1 MRNCTSTGS
10 RCSCTRSRRSA
21 TSDTSR
27 IRPRASTRIRSAC
40 YIERRPRPPY
50 RPARA
55 GRLCLTLKI
64 LMTLSLVAAMAAS
77 SRAAGVAPAP
87 GRIAHA
93 LKIVAFGDS
102 LTSGHRLGP
111 NSAYPSILES
121 RLKTAGLPF
130 TVVNKGISGDTSGR
144 ALRRLKAAL
153 DEQPQVL
160 ILALGANDGL
170 TGVPVAQLRR
180 NLEEIIT
187 TAQTQ
192 GVQVLLCGMEALP
205 LYGWQY
211 TVEFHQV
218 YPGLAQKYNVPLVPF
233 LLDRVIGKADCMS
246 SEGVD
251 PNAEG
256 RTGLADTI
264 WPTCGRLQKQPSRQT
279 PAYSVR
285 D

>member
-1 MRNCTSTGS
+1 
-10 RCSCTRSRRSA
+10 
-21 TSDTSR
+21 
-27 IRPRASTRIRSAC
+27 
-40 YIERRPRPPY
+40 
-50 RPARA
+50 
-55 GRLCLTLKI
+55 LKI
-64 LMTLSLVAAMAAS
+64 LMTLSLVAAMAAP
-77 SRAAGVAPAP
+77 SRAAAVAPAP
-87 GRIAHA
+87 DRIAHA

-153 DEQPQVL
+153 DERPQIL
-160 ILALGANDGL
+160 IVALGANDGL

-218 YPGLAQKYNVPLVPF
+218 YPGLAQKYQVPLVPF
-233 LLDRVIGKADCMS
+233 LLDRVIGNADLMS
-246 SEGVD
+246 SDGIH

-256 RTGLADTI
+256 ARVLADNI
-264 WPTCGRLQKQPSRQT
+264 WPYLRPLAEAAVKADAG
-279 PAYSVR
+279 V
-285 D
+285 

>member
-1 MRNCTSTGS
+1 
-10 RCSCTRSRRSA
+10 
-21 TSDTSR
+21 
-27 IRPRASTRIRSAC
+27 
-40 YIERRPRPPY
+40 
-50 RPARA
+50 
-55 GRLCLTLKI
+55 LKI

-77 SRAAGVAPAP
+77 SRAAGVAPAAD
-87 GRIAHA
+87 RTAHA
-93 LKIVAFGDS
+93 LTIVAFGDS

-111 NSAYPSILES
+111 NSAYPSILET

-153 DEQPQVL
+153 DEQPQIL

-187 TAQTQ
+187 TAQAQ

-211 TVEFHQV
+211 TVAFHQV
-218 YPGLAQKYNVPLVPF
+218 YPGLAQQYKVPLVPF
-233 LLDRVIGKADCMS
+233 LLDGVIGNSDLMSAD
-246 SEGVD
+246 GIH

-256 RTGLADTI
+256 ARVLAGNIWPYLRPLADAAVKADA
-264 WPTCGRLQKQPSRQT
+264 G
-279 PAYSVR
+279 V
-285 D
+285 

>member
-1 MRNCTSTGS
+1 MV
-10 RCSCTRSRRSA
+10 
-21 TSDTSR
+21 
-27 IRPRASTRIRSAC
+27 
-40 YIERRPRPPY
+40 
-50 RPARA
+50 
-55 GRLCLTLKI
+55 KI

-77 SRAAGVAPAP
+77 PAADAVRGTSRP
-87 GRIAHA
+87 AHA

-111 NSAYPSILES
+111 KSAYPSVLES

-130 TVVNKGISGDTSGR
+130 SVVNQGVSGDTSGR

-153 DEQPQVL
+153 DEQPQIL
-160 ILALGANDGL
+160 IVALGANDGL

-187 TAQTQ
+187 AAQAQ

-218 YPGLAQKYNVPLVPF
+218 YPGLAQKYKVPLVPF
-233 LLDRVIGKADCMS
+233 LLDGVIGNADLMS
-246 SEGVD
+246 SDGIH
-251 PNAEG
+251 PNADG
-256 RTGLADTI
+256 ARVLADNI
-264 WPTCGRLQKQPSRQT
+264 WPYLRPL
-279 PAYSVR
+279 AEAAVR
-285 D
+285 ADAGV